1 MFVLIY
7 TYIYKYIF
15 IYNEYR
21 YVYIIFV
28 FQGIIYDTCCN
39 YLSVEFFLPIFTY
52 FVLWSILNQK
62 ISKILKNLNFEKF
75 MPKGVKRYVVL
86 EHENRFW
93 KFLAQKL
100 HSGSIREYWY
110 FRGSVCILW
119 AILFGIVLRVADYK
133 VVPPNHKLLNAINM
147 KC

>member
-1 MFVLIY
+1 MYTLNIMFVLIY

-62 ISKILKNLNFEKF
+62 ISKILKNLYFEKF
-75 MPKGVKRYVVL
+75 MPEGVKRLCYQK
-86 EHENRFW
+86 W
-93 KFLAQKL
+93 KLDFIKIIILK
-100 HSGSIREYWY
+100 HMIKMI
-110 FRGSVCILW
+110 FFCILYFKRYW
-119 AILFGIVLRVADYK
+119 FISIWSQLY
-133 VVPPNHKLLNAINM
+133 INTA
-147 KC
+147 